1 MKKRLTAFVLAIL
14 LPLVTLLGM
23 WTPMEAHAAVG
34 TTFIVHYG
42 GRADNDY
49 TGWNMWIWE
58 EGFDGSAVEF
68 TAEDDFGKIAMYQCT
83 ENTDRIGFIVRLNE
97 WEAKDVET
105 DRYVEINGNTVEIW
119 VTSGVEEF
127 ATTAP
132 VGCEP
137 YDFSAA
143 EETRLGAYDKEEALK
158 VNVHYYTYSEDYAGV
173 QCYAALGEN
182 AGGIYPKVENDE
194 YGAVY
199 HAGFLDYE
207 NESEVKLSMSIDGV
221 TDTKYVRTVDIS
233 KAKDGVLDVYTVEGN
248 PEVWYAES
256 DADKTPIIV
265 SAGFEETTKKI
276 LFKVS
281 KAVDTSDPQGEGSH
295 YTVKDS
301 DGNSYPIQK
310 AWSESGSTV
319 TDAYIIMDE
328 PLDASKSYYLERE
341 GYKGCAV
348 DIAGAF
354 SSEAFEE
361 SYTYEGND
369 LGQTYTD
376 EKTILRV
383 WAPTASEVKLNLYEA
398 GEGDCLI
405 DTYPMTKDVQGTWV
419 YELEGDQHGVYYT
432 YSVTVDG
439 NTEEAV
445 DPYAKAVGVNGNRG
459 MIVDLDSTDPDGWEN
474 DKHVTVEN
482 NTDAIIYEIHVR
494 DTTIDE
500 SSGVENKGKYLG
512 LTETGTTTESGIK
525 TALDHIVELGVTHV
539 QIMPMYDYATVDET
553 KLDSN
558 QYNWGYDPKNYNVP
572 EGSYSTD
579 PYNGEVRVEE
589 AKEMIQAFHENG
601 IGVIMDVV
609 YNHMY
614 SAQDSCLDKTVPD
627 YYFRKDGDKYTNGSG
642 CGNETAT
649 ERSMMRKYI
658 VDSCVYWA
666 TEYHVDGF
674 RFDLMGC
681 IDQET
686 MLAVRA
692 ALDEIDPNII
702 ILGEGW
708 TGGTSGL
715 IANEQTN
722 KRVTYKVPGIAAFSD
737 DIRDA
742 IKGSVFDSYDNGFI
756 SGKSGQE
763 IGIQYGVV
771 AAVQHSGINYSAYE
785 KTTGSWAGD
794 PGQCI
799 TYSSCHDNLTLWDK
813 IYYSAPDATEDEKLS
828 MNKLSAAI
836 IYTAQGVPFMLS
848 GEEMLRSKPIE
859 GENGEYSHNSYNLN
873 DYTNSIKWDTLED
886 ENVAD
891 MYEYYKGLIDFR
903 QAHSGLRMTTTE
915 DVENNLTFMEVEQKN
930 VVAYTIANSPNG
942 EKAKNI
948 MVIYN
953 GNKEAVDIT
962 LPDGKWNIYIDGEKA
977 GTEVLSTVEGTVS
990 VDGISA
996 CVLVQEG
1003 ANTIL
1008 IVGIGIAILA
1018 IISGIVILVVVS
1030 RKKKV
1035 KKA

>member
-539 QIMPMYDYATVDET
+539 QIMPSYDFGSIDES
-553 KLDSN
+553 KPDEP
-558 QYNWGYDPKNYNVP
+558 QYNWGYDPINYNVP
-572 EGSYSTD
+572 EGSFSTD
-579 PYNGEVRVEE
+579 PFHGEVRIKEY
-589 AKEMIQAFHENG
+589 KEMVQGFHKQG
-601 IGVIMDVV
+601 LGVIMDVV
-609 YNHMY
+609 YNHTY
-614 SAQDSCLDKTVPD
+614 DIDNNCFQKCVPD
-627 YYFRKDGDKYTNGSG
+627 YYYRMTEDGEYSDASA
-642 CGNETAT
+642 CGNEVA
-649 ERSMMRKYI
+649 SDHPMVRKFI
-658 VDSCVYWA
+658 IDSLKYWVS
-666 TEYHVDGF
+666 EYHIDGF
-674 RFDLMGC
+674 RFDLMGVLD
-681 IDQET
+681 IET
-686 MLAVRA
+686 MNLAAEELRA
-692 ALDEIDPNII
+692 INPEII
-702 ILGEGW
+702 IYGEGW
-708 TGGTSGL
+708 AGGPSTL
-715 IANEQTN
+715 PDKERALKCN
-722 KRVTYKVPGIAAFSD
+722 VPALVGVGAFSD
-737 DIRDA
+737 DIRDG
-742 IKGSVFDSYDNGFI
+742 IRGDVFIEEEIGFI
-756 SGKSGQE
+756 SGRQDMENDIRYSVVGATRHPE
-763 IGIQYGVV
+763 IDYD
-771 AAVQHSGINYSAYE
+771 AYE
-785 KTTGSWAGD
+785 YSEGPWAKNPVD
-794 PGQCI
+794 I
-799 TYSSCHDNLTLWDK
+799 VNYISCHDNLTLWDK
-813 IYYSAPDATEDEKLS
+813 ISVSCPNATEEEKLA
-828 MNKLSAAI
+828 MNRLGAGMIFTS
-836 IYTAQGVPFMLS
+836 QGIPFFLS
-848 GEEMLRSKPIE
+848 GEEFARTKPIE
-859 GENGEYSHNSYNLN
+859 GTDEVCENSYNMPF
-873 DYTNSIKWDTLED
+873 YTNVMRYDRLEKYSD
-886 ENVAD
+886 LN
-891 MYEYYKGLIDFR
+891 EYYKGIIAFR
-903 QAHSGLRMTTTE
+903 KAHEGLRLGTAE
-915 DVENNLTFMEVEQKN
+915 EVRKAVHFIDGLPKN
-930 VVAYTIANSPNG
+930 VVAFTVTTEEETIF
-942 EKAKNI
+942 
-948 MVIYN
+948 VVYN
-953 GNKEAVDIT
+953 GNKEAVKVDLPEAGAWDIC
-962 LPDGKWNIYIDGEKA
+962 IDNDKA
-977 GTEVLSTVEGTVS
+977 SKDALRTTTESDKMVEVQGV
-990 VDGISA
+990 A
-996 CVLVQEG
+996 CFV
-1003 ANTIL
+1003 A
-1008 IVGIGIAILA
+1008 
-1018 IISGIVILVVVS
+1018 
-1030 RKKKV
+1030 V
-1035 KKA
+1035 K

>member
-1 MKKRLTAFVLAIL
+1 MRKRLTAFMLAFL
-14 LPLVTLLGM
+14 MPLVTLFSM
-23 WTPMEAHAAVG
+23 WTPMEANAAVG

-49 TGWNMWIWE
+49 TGWNLWIWE
-58 EGFDGSAVEF
+58 YGFEGQQVDFI
-68 TAEDDFGKIAMYQCT
+68 AEDDFGKVAMYQCT
-83 ENTDRIGFIVRLNE
+83 ENSDQIGFIVRLNE
-97 WEAKDVET
+97 WEAKDVEA
-105 DRYVEINGNTVEIW
+105 DRFAQINGNTVEIW

-127 ATTAP
+127 QTTPPA
-132 VGCEP
+132 GCEP
-137 YDFSAA
+137 FDFTTSEA
-143 EETRLGAYDKEEALK
+143 ERLGAYDEEGSLK
-158 VNVHYYTYSEDYAGV
+158 VNVHYYTYEENYDSV

-182 AGGIYPKVENDE
+182 AGGTYPLVETDE
-194 YGAVY
+194 FGAEY

-207 NESEVKLSMSIDGV
+207 NESIVKLSMSVNGV
-221 TDTKYVRTVDIS
+221 VDTKNVRTIDIS

-248 PEVWYAES
+248 PEVWYGEA
-256 DADKTPIIV
+256 DVDKTPIIV
-265 SAGFEETTKKI
+265 SAGFEDTTKKI
-276 LFKVS
+276 LFKAS
-281 KAVDTSDPQGEGSH
+281 KAVDTSDPQGEGA
-295 YTVKDS
+295 YYKVTDE

-328 PLDASKSYYLERE
+328 ALDASKTYYLERE
-341 GYKGCAV
+341 GYKGCKV
-348 DIAGAF
+348 EISGAF
-354 SSEAFEE
+354 SSEAFEAT
-361 SYTYEGND
+361 YTYTGND
-369 LGQTYTD
+369 LGQTYSD
-376 EKTILRV
+376 DKTTLRV
-383 WAPTASEVKLNLYEA
+383 WAPTATDVKVNLYEA
-398 GEGDCLI
+398 GEGDCLTN
-405 DTYPMTKDVQGTWV
+405 TYPMTKDVQGTWV
-419 YELEGDQHGVYYT
+419 CELEGEQHGVYYT

-439 NTEEAV
+439 QTKETV

-459 MIVDLDSTDPDGWEN
+459 MIIDLDSTDPEGWAD
-474 DKHVTVEN
+474 DKHVTVPN
-482 NTDAIIYEIHVR
+482 NTDAVIYELHVR

-500 SSGVENKGKYLG
+500 SSGVENKGKYIG
-512 LTETGTTTESGIK
+512 LTEKGTTTESGKK
-525 TALDHIVELGVTHV
+525 TALDYIVDLGVTHV

-553 KLDSN
+553 KLESN

-589 AKEMIQAFHENG
+589 AKEMIQAFHKEG

-614 SAQDSCLDKTVPD
+614 SAQGSCLDNTVPD
-627 YYFRKDGDKYTNGSG
+627 YYFRMNGEKYTNGSG

-649 ERSMMRKYI
+649 ERSMVQKYI
-658 VDSCVYWA
+658 VDSCVYWVN
-666 TEYHVDGF
+666 EYHVDGF

-715 IANEQTN
+715 VANEQTN
-722 KRVTYKVPGIAAFSD
+722 KRVTYKVPGVAAFSD

-756 SGKSGQE
+756 SGKDGQE
-763 IGIQYGVV
+763 IGIKYGVV

-848 GEEMLRSKPIE
+848 GEEILRSKPIE
-859 GENGEYSHNSYNLN
+859 GSDEYSHNSYNLN
-873 DYTNSIKWDTLED
+873 DYTNSMKWDTLD
-886 ENVAD
+886 DPATAD
-891 MYEYYKGLIDFR
+891 MLEYYKGLIAFR
-903 QAHSGLRMTTTE
+903 SEHPALRMTTTE
-915 DVENNLTFMEVEQKN
+915 DIEANLAFMEVEQKN

-953 GNKEAVDIT
+953 GNEEAVDIT
-962 LPDGKWNIYIDGEKA
+962 IPEGKWNVYINGEKA
-977 GTEVLSTVEGTVS
+977 GTEVLDTVEGTVN
-990 VDGISA
+990 VAAISA
-996 CVLVQEG
+996 VVLVQEG
-1003 ANTIL
+1003 ANAAL
-1008 IVGIGIAILA
+1008 IVGIIIAAVAILA
-1018 IISGIVILVVVS
+1018 GVGIFVS
-1030 RKKKV
+1030 TKKKA

>member
-1 MKKRLTAFVLAIL
+1 MRKRLTAFMLAFL
-14 LPLVTLLGM
+14 MPLVTLFSM
-23 WTPMEAHAAVG
+23 WTPMTAYAAVG

-58 EGFDGSAVEF
+58 EGFEGSAVEF
-68 TAEDDFGKIAMYQCT
+68 TAEDNFGKIAMYQCT
-83 ENTDRIGFIVRLNE
+83 ENSSRIGFIVRLNE
-97 WEAKDVET
+97 WEAKDVES
-105 DRYVEINGNTVEIW
+105 DRYAEVNGNTVEIW

-127 ATTAP
+127 ATTP
-132 VGCEP
+132 PEGCEAF
-137 YDFSAA
+137 DFSAS
-143 EETRLGAYDKEEALK
+143 ESKRLGAYDEEDSLK
-158 VNVHYYTYSEDYAGV
+158 VNIHYYTYEENYDGV

-182 AGGIYPKVENDE
+182 AGGTYPYVEADE
-194 YGAVY
+194 FGAVY

-207 NESEVKLSMSIDGV
+207 NESVVKLSMSVDGT
-221 TDTKYVRTVDIS
+221 TDTKYIRNVDIS
-233 KAKDGVLDVYTVEGN
+233 KAKDGVLDVYTVQGN
-248 PEVWYAES
+248 PEVWYSEAE
-256 DADKTPIIV
+256 ADKTPIIV
-265 SAGFEETTKKI
+265 SAGFEDTTKKI
-276 LFKVS
+276 LFKAS
-281 KAVDTSDPQGEGSH
+281 KAVDTSDPQGEGA
-295 YTVKDS
+295 YYKVTDE

-328 PLDASKSYYLERE
+328 ALDASKTYYLERE
-341 GYKGCAV
+341 GYKGCKV
-348 DIAGAF
+348 EISGAF

-361 SYTYEGND
+361 TYTYTGND

-376 EKTILRV
+376 DKTILRV
-383 WAPTASEVKLNLYEA
+383 WAPTATEVMLNLYDA
-398 GEGDCLI
+398 GEGDCLNGS
-405 DTYPMTKDVQGTWV
+405 YPMTKDVQGTWV

-439 NTEEAV
+439 ETNETV

-459 MIVDLDSTDPDGWEN
+459 MIIDLDSTDPEGWEN

-482 NTDAIIYEIHVR
+482 NTDAVIYEIHVR

-500 SSGVENKGKYLG
+500 SSGVENKGKYIG
-512 LTETGTTTESGIK
+512 LTEKGTTTESGVK

-589 AKEMIQAFHENG
+589 AKEMVQAFHDEG

-614 SAQDSCLDKTVPD
+614 SAQGSCLDNTVPD
-627 YYFRKDGDKYTNGSG
+627 YYFRMDGDKYTNGSG

-649 ERSMMRKYI
+649 ERSMVQKYI
-658 VDSCVYWA
+658 VDSCVYWV

-715 IANEQTN
+715 SANEQTN
-722 KRVTYKVPGIAAFSD
+722 KRVTYKVPGVAAFSD

-742 IKGSVFDSYDNGFI
+742 IKGSVFDSYDAGFI
-756 SGKSGQE
+756 SGKDGQE

-771 AAVQHSGINYSAYE
+771 AAVEHSGINYSAYE

-859 GENGEYSHNSYNLN
+859 GETGSYSHNSYNLN
-873 DYTNSIKWDTLED
+873 DYTNSIKWDTLDD
-886 ENVAD
+886 EATAD
-891 MYEYYKGLIDFR
+891 MYEYYKGLIAFR
-903 QAHSGLRMTTTE
+903 KAHPALRMTTTE
-915 DVENNLTFMEVEQKN
+915 DIEANLTFMDVEQKN
-930 VVAYTIANSPNG
+930 VVAYTIANSPNE

-948 MVIYN
+948 LVVYN
-953 GNKEAVDIT
+953 GNEEAVDIT
-962 LPDGKWNIYIDGEKA
+962 IPEGKWNVYINGEKA
-977 GTEVLSTVEGTVS
+977 GTDVIETVEGTANVA
-990 VDGISA
+990 GISA
-996 CVLVQEG
+996 VVLVQEG
-1003 ANTIL
+1003 ANVAL
-1008 IVGIGIAILA
+1008 IVGIIIAAVAILA
-1018 IISGIVILVVVS
+1018 GVGIFVGTK
-1030 RKKKV
+1030 KKKV